1 MFHWTLVTVVWLYR
15 YFSLMLLLLLLLV
28 RVPISRDLSFTLCQ
42 PPSQD
47 SRCVKFAST
56 ATPGEGT
63 RELLTA
69 ADIRLNNH
77 DTWVPNVVSLSTSSV
92 IRHNDI
98 TTLTQPTIHNIQYS
112 IGSNQKGRSF
122 GRRGRWMDSRMVQ
135 EFCGDIWFENKST
148 YAVKLVG
155 YR

>member
-92 IRHNDI
+92 IGHND
-98 TTLTQPTIHNIQYS
+98 THPAHNPQYS
-112 IGSNQKGRSF
+112 IFHRVQSKRKVFREAWTMDGFKDGSRVLW
-122 GRRGRWMDSRMVQ
+122 RYMV
-135 EFCGDIWFENKST
+135 
-148 YAVKLVG
+148 
-155 YR
+155 

>member
-28 RVPISRDLSFTLCQ
+28 QVPISRDLSFTLCQ

-47 SRCVKFAST
+47 VSSSLPPRH
-56 ATPGEGT
+56 PGKELGT
-63 RELLTA
+63 REPVTA

-92 IRHNDI
+92 IRHND
-98 TTLTQPTIHNIQYS
+98 THPAPNPQYS

-135 EFCGDIWFENKST
+135 EFCGDIWFENKSK

>member
-92 IRHNDI
+92 IRQNDI
-98 TTLTQPTIHNIQYS
+98 TTLSPSPQSTIFNIPSGPIKKEGLSGGVDDGWIQGWFKSFVEIYGLKTS
-112 IGSNQKGRSF
+112 QSMLSN
-122 GRRGRWMDSRMVQ
+122 
-135 EFCGDIWFENKST
+135 
-148 YAVKLVG
+148 
-155 YR
+155 